1 VGVGARPARVQV
13 LLDGHERQSRIL
25 GVNLTPATLDL
36 LEATIACARGYELF
50 RAVKGGDRGLGDTS
64 TADALAD
71 QVELGITRGKT
82 VALGRIGSAI
92 THKASN
98 AKDILRHCLK
108 RRGWTSAWKKQRL
121 TGKEHLQ
128 LLSDVRLYCRAW
140 FRHEAEGVFDDW
152 ANSADIDFGTPVGR
166 SNSSRCDLGLGR
178 QVDSDTR
185 SDILRSVSGAISRFF
200 GRAKVFVREMILAGV
215 LALRG
220 PGKLSAQEAGSID
233 SAVAVQVDY
242 LENFQREV
250 EASPPRPP
258 GLETTTILV
267 QPEPMTEGQFVA
279 RAEMYGNA
287 VWQAAQGA
295 YHDEIVAE
303 AEQPP
308 PARPPGTTTPPVGL
322 RYERRIL
329 GHPKTHHCEDCPPL
343 AALGWQPIGTLPR
356 IGETECGGMCLCRF
370 EYTDDPDSTKVKRG
384 GPHRPT
390 RPKGGGRP
398 PKPPGQPRDFPG
410 DPNGGW
416 KTPQGTPVKFE
427 LGPDVMSEPTPSGYH
442 YEEAE

>member
-1 VGVGARPARVQV
+1 V
-13 LLDGHERQSRIL
+13 
-25 GVNLTPATLDL
+25 TPATLDL

-50 RAVKGGDRGLGDTS
+50 RAARGGDQSGSGSDRDILDLNRGS
-64 TADALAD
+64 KADPPRMAASRLHKA
-71 QVELGITRGKT
+71 
-82 VALGRIGSAI
+82 GSAE
-92 THKASN
+92 T
-98 AKDILRHCLK
+98 ILKHCL
-108 RRGWTSAWKKQRL
+108 RQRGWSKRWRQSRL
-121 TGKEHLQ
+121 TGREHLQ

-140 FRHEAEGVFDDW
+140 FRHEAEGVFDELTRQDDEHRGVPETDRQDRSHYDQTTMGKTQGQEQPRLSRTVY
-152 ANSADIDFGTPVGR
+152 ANMVG
-166 SNSSRCDLGLGR
+166 
-178 QVDSDTR
+178 
-185 SDILRSVSGAISRFF
+185 GAVGSIGRFF
-200 GRAKVFVREMILAGV
+200 SRAKVFVREMILAGV

-220 PGKLSAQEAGSID
+220 PGKLSAQEAASID
-233 SAVAVQVDY
+233 SALAVQVDY
-242 LENFQREV
+242 LENFRREV
-250 EASPPRPP
+250 EANPPRPA

-308 PARPPGTTTPPVGL
+308 PARPPGTTTPPL
-322 RYERRIL
+322 ALQYERRIL

-390 RPKGGGRP
+390 RPKGGGKP
-398 PKPPGQPRDFPG
+398 PKPPEPPRDFPG

-427 LGPDVMSEPTPSGYH
+427 LGPDVTSEPTPKGYR